1 MNTENPS
8 IIKMYGEV
16 LTDKEFLTNPAIS
29 RDEEINQMI
38 LALITP
44 DKSALLV
51 GKPGIGKTALV
62 EGLAYRISKGLVP
75 PILAGWKIIKI
86 NVPALLGKII
96 VNGVEVS
103 KLQVLISEL
112 DNVEK
117 TILFIDE
124 VHLLASRN
132 TDGEVDFANMLKP
145 YLDRGRILMIG
156 ATTSEEYE
164 QYILRDR
171 AFVRRFI
178 KIDVAELQGDAV
190 VQVLLGTVPK
200 FEQKMGIKLNYSDYQ
215 QEKIF
220 PHFIGA
226 AIEYPGFINDLTG
239 WENLL
244 LLAGIKKF
252 IGKEEINEILEVVG
266 LSKDKD
272 KKYGTYSL
280 GMRQK
285 LSLAQALME
294 KPLIILLD
302 EPFNGIDRASVKKI
316 KEYLVLQKEEDKA
329 LIIITTH
336 IKDDLEDLVDEK
348 LYLEDGKLYE
358 EESTNYK

>member
-1 MNTENPS
+1 MKIELKNISKSFKKEKVLDDISYTFNEKRIYGIVGANGS
-8 IIKMYGEV
+8 GKSVLLKVLAGLYKASSGEV
-16 LTDKEFLTNPAIS
+16 LFD
-29 RDEEINQMI
+29 
-38 LALITP
+38 
-44 DKSALLV
+44 
-51 GKPGIGKTALV
+51 GK
-62 EGLAYRISKGLVP
+62 
-75 PILAGWKIIKI
+75 
-86 NVPALLGKII
+86 N
-96 VNGVEVS
+96 
-103 KLQVLISEL
+103 
-112 DNVEK
+112 
-117 TILFIDE
+117 
-124 VHLLASRN
+124 
-132 TDGEVDFANMLKP
+132 
-145 YLDRGRILMIG
+145 
-156 ATTSEEYE
+156 
-164 QYILRDR
+164 
-171 AFVRRFI
+171 
-178 KIDVAELQGDAV
+178 
-190 VQVLLGTVPK
+190 
-200 FEQKMGIKLNYSDYQ
+200 YQ

-239 WENLL
+239 WDNLL

-294 KPLIILLD
+294 KPLVILLD

-316 KEYLVLQKEEDKA
+316 KEYLVLQKEDEKA

>member
-1 MNTENPS
+1 MKIELKNISKSFKKEKVLDDISYTFNEKRIYGIVGANGS
-8 IIKMYGEV
+8 GKSVLLKVLAGLYKASSGEV
-16 LTDKEFLTNPAIS
+16 LFD
-29 RDEEINQMI
+29 
-38 LALITP
+38 
-44 DKSALLV
+44 
-51 GKPGIGKTALV
+51 GK
-62 EGLAYRISKGLVP
+62 
-75 PILAGWKIIKI
+75 
-86 NVPALLGKII
+86 N
-96 VNGVEVS
+96 
-103 KLQVLISEL
+103 
-112 DNVEK
+112 
-117 TILFIDE
+117 
-124 VHLLASRN
+124 
-132 TDGEVDFANMLKP
+132 
-145 YLDRGRILMIG
+145 
-156 ATTSEEYE
+156 
-164 QYILRDR
+164 
-171 AFVRRFI
+171 
-178 KIDVAELQGDAV
+178 
-190 VQVLLGTVPK
+190 
-200 FEQKMGIKLNYSDYQ
+200 YQ

>member
-1 MNTENPS
+1 MKIELKNISKSFKKEKVLDNISYTFNEKRIYGIVGANGS
-8 IIKMYGEV
+8 GKSVLLKVLAGLYKASRGEV
-16 LTDKEFLTNPAIS
+16 LFD
-29 RDEEINQMI
+29 
-38 LALITP
+38 
-44 DKSALLV
+44 
-51 GKPGIGKTALV
+51 GK
-62 EGLAYRISKGLVP
+62 
-75 PILAGWKIIKI
+75 
-86 NVPALLGKII
+86 N
-96 VNGVEVS
+96 
-103 KLQVLISEL
+103 
-112 DNVEK
+112 
-117 TILFIDE
+117 
-124 VHLLASRN
+124 
-132 TDGEVDFANMLKP
+132 
-145 YLDRGRILMIG
+145 
-156 ATTSEEYE
+156 
-164 QYILRDR
+164 
-171 AFVRRFI
+171 
-178 KIDVAELQGDAV
+178 
-190 VQVLLGTVPK
+190 
-200 FEQKMGIKLNYSDYQ
+200 YQ

-239 WENLL
+239 WDNLL

-316 KEYLVLQKEEDKA
+316 KEYLVLQKEEEKA

-358 EESTNYK
+358 EESANYK

>member
-1 MNTENPS
+1 MKIELKNISKSFKKEKVLDDISYTFNEK
-8 IIKMYGEV
+8 IIYGIVGANGSGKSVLLKVLAGLYKASSGEV
-16 LTDKEFLTNPAIS
+16 LF
-29 RDEEINQMI
+29 
-38 LALITP
+38 
-44 DKSALLV
+44 
-51 GKPGIGKTALV
+51 
-62 EGLAYRISKGLVP
+62 
-75 PILAGWKIIKI
+75 
-86 NVPALLGKII
+86 
-96 VNGVEVS
+96 
-103 KLQVLISEL
+103 
-112 DNVEK
+112 
-117 TILFIDE
+117 
-124 VHLLASRN
+124 
-132 TDGEVDFANMLKP
+132 DGEN
-145 YLDRGRILMIG
+145 
-156 ATTSEEYE
+156 
-164 QYILRDR
+164 
-171 AFVRRFI
+171 
-178 KIDVAELQGDAV
+178 
-190 VQVLLGTVPK
+190 
-200 FEQKMGIKLNYSDYQ
+200 YQ

-244 LLAGIKKF
+244 LLAGIKKI

-316 KEYLVLQKEEDKA
+316 KEYLVLQKEEEKA

-358 EESTNYK
+358 EESANYK

>member
-1 MNTENPS
+1 MKIELKNISKSFKKEKVLDNISYTFNEKRIYGIVGANGS
-8 IIKMYGEV
+8 GKSVLLKVLAGLYKASRGEV
-16 LTDKEFLTNPAIS
+16 LFD
-29 RDEEINQMI
+29 
-38 LALITP
+38 
-44 DKSALLV
+44 
-51 GKPGIGKTALV
+51 GK
-62 EGLAYRISKGLVP
+62 
-75 PILAGWKIIKI
+75 
-86 NVPALLGKII
+86 N
-96 VNGVEVS
+96 
-103 KLQVLISEL
+103 
-112 DNVEK
+112 
-117 TILFIDE
+117 
-124 VHLLASRN
+124 
-132 TDGEVDFANMLKP
+132 
-145 YLDRGRILMIG
+145 
-156 ATTSEEYE
+156 
-164 QYILRDR
+164 
-171 AFVRRFI
+171 
-178 KIDVAELQGDAV
+178 
-190 VQVLLGTVPK
+190 
-200 FEQKMGIKLNYSDYQ
+200 YQ

-244 LLAGIKKF
+244 LLAGIKKI

-294 KPLIILLD
+294 KPLVILLD

-316 KEYLVLQKEEDKA
+316 KEYLVLQKEEEKA

>member
-1 MNTENPS
+1 MKIELKNISKSFKKEKVLDDISYTFNEKRIYGIVGANGS
-8 IIKMYGEV
+8 GKSVLLKVLAGLYKASSGEV
-16 LTDKEFLTNPAIS
+16 LFD
-29 RDEEINQMI
+29 
-38 LALITP
+38 
-44 DKSALLV
+44 
-51 GKPGIGKTALV
+51 GK
-62 EGLAYRISKGLVP
+62 
-75 PILAGWKIIKI
+75 
-86 NVPALLGKII
+86 N
-96 VNGVEVS
+96 
-103 KLQVLISEL
+103 
-112 DNVEK
+112 
-117 TILFIDE
+117 
-124 VHLLASRN
+124 
-132 TDGEVDFANMLKP
+132 
-145 YLDRGRILMIG
+145 
-156 ATTSEEYE
+156 
-164 QYILRDR
+164 
-171 AFVRRFI
+171 
-178 KIDVAELQGDAV
+178 
-190 VQVLLGTVPK
+190 
-200 FEQKMGIKLNYSDYQ
+200 YQ

-316 KEYLVLQKEEDKA
+316 KEYLVLQKEEEKA

-358 EESTNYK
+358 EESANYK

>member
-1 MNTENPS
+1 MKIELKNISKSFKKEKVLDDISYTFNEKRIYGIVGANGS
-8 IIKMYGEV
+8 GKSVLLKVLAGLYKASSGEV
-16 LTDKEFLTNPAIS
+16 LFD
-29 RDEEINQMI
+29 
-38 LALITP
+38 
-44 DKSALLV
+44 
-51 GKPGIGKTALV
+51 GK
-62 EGLAYRISKGLVP
+62 
-75 PILAGWKIIKI
+75 
-86 NVPALLGKII
+86 N
-96 VNGVEVS
+96 
-103 KLQVLISEL
+103 
-112 DNVEK
+112 
-117 TILFIDE
+117 
-124 VHLLASRN
+124 
-132 TDGEVDFANMLKP
+132 
-145 YLDRGRILMIG
+145 
-156 ATTSEEYE
+156 
-164 QYILRDR
+164 
-171 AFVRRFI
+171 
-178 KIDVAELQGDAV
+178 
-190 VQVLLGTVPK
+190 
-200 FEQKMGIKLNYSDYQ
+200 YQ

-239 WENLL
+239 WDNLL

-316 KEYLVLQKEEDKA
+316 KEYLVLQKEEEKA

-358 EESTNYK
+358 EESANYK

>member
-1 MNTENPS
+1 MKIELKNISKSFKKEKVLDDISYTFNEKRIYGIVGANGS
-8 IIKMYGEV
+8 GKSVLLKVLAGLYKASNGEV
-16 LTDKEFLTNPAIS
+16 LF
-29 RDEEINQMI
+29 
-38 LALITP
+38 
-44 DKSALLV
+44 
-51 GKPGIGKTALV
+51 
-62 EGLAYRISKGLVP
+62 
-75 PILAGWKIIKI
+75 
-86 NVPALLGKII
+86 
-96 VNGVEVS
+96 
-103 KLQVLISEL
+103 
-112 DNVEK
+112 
-117 TILFIDE
+117 
-124 VHLLASRN
+124 
-132 TDGEVDFANMLKP
+132 DGEN
-145 YLDRGRILMIG
+145 
-156 ATTSEEYE
+156 
-164 QYILRDR
+164 
-171 AFVRRFI
+171 
-178 KIDVAELQGDAV
+178 
-190 VQVLLGTVPK
+190 
-200 FEQKMGIKLNYSDYQ
+200 YQ

>member
-1 MNTENPS
+1 MKIELKNISKSFKKEKVLDDISYTFNEKRIYGIVGANGS
-8 IIKMYGEV
+8 GKSVLLKVLAGLYKASSGEV
-16 LTDKEFLTNPAIS
+16 LF
-29 RDEEINQMI
+29 
-38 LALITP
+38 
-44 DKSALLV
+44 
-51 GKPGIGKTALV
+51 
-62 EGLAYRISKGLVP
+62 
-75 PILAGWKIIKI
+75 
-86 NVPALLGKII
+86 
-96 VNGVEVS
+96 
-103 KLQVLISEL
+103 
-112 DNVEK
+112 
-117 TILFIDE
+117 
-124 VHLLASRN
+124 
-132 TDGEVDFANMLKP
+132 DGEN
-145 YLDRGRILMIG
+145 
-156 ATTSEEYE
+156 
-164 QYILRDR
+164 
-171 AFVRRFI
+171 
-178 KIDVAELQGDAV
+178 
-190 VQVLLGTVPK
+190 
-200 FEQKMGIKLNYSDYQ
+200 YQ

-316 KEYLVLQKEEDKA
+316 KEYLVLQKEEEKA

>member
-1 MNTENPS
+1 MKIELKNISKSFKKEKVLDDISYTFNEKRIYGIVGANGS
-8 IIKMYGEV
+8 GKSVLLKVLAGLYKASSGEV
-16 LTDKEFLTNPAIS
+16 LF
-29 RDEEINQMI
+29 
-38 LALITP
+38 
-44 DKSALLV
+44 
-51 GKPGIGKTALV
+51 
-62 EGLAYRISKGLVP
+62 
-75 PILAGWKIIKI
+75 
-86 NVPALLGKII
+86 
-96 VNGVEVS
+96 
-103 KLQVLISEL
+103 
-112 DNVEK
+112 
-117 TILFIDE
+117 
-124 VHLLASRN
+124 
-132 TDGEVDFANMLKP
+132 DGEN
-145 YLDRGRILMIG
+145 
-156 ATTSEEYE
+156 
-164 QYILRDR
+164 
-171 AFVRRFI
+171 
-178 KIDVAELQGDAV
+178 
-190 VQVLLGTVPK
+190 
-200 FEQKMGIKLNYSDYQ
+200 YQ

-272 KKYGTYSL
+272 KKYGSYSL

>member
-1 MNTENPS
+1 MKIELKNISKSFKKEKVLDDISYTFNEKRIYGIVGANGS
-8 IIKMYGEV
+8 GKSVLLKVLAGLYKASSGEV
-16 LTDKEFLTNPAIS
+16 LF
-29 RDEEINQMI
+29 
-38 LALITP
+38 
-44 DKSALLV
+44 
-51 GKPGIGKTALV
+51 
-62 EGLAYRISKGLVP
+62 
-75 PILAGWKIIKI
+75 
-86 NVPALLGKII
+86 
-96 VNGVEVS
+96 
-103 KLQVLISEL
+103 
-112 DNVEK
+112 
-117 TILFIDE
+117 
-124 VHLLASRN
+124 
-132 TDGEVDFANMLKP
+132 DGEN
-145 YLDRGRILMIG
+145 
-156 ATTSEEYE
+156 
-164 QYILRDR
+164 
-171 AFVRRFI
+171 
-178 KIDVAELQGDAV
+178 
-190 VQVLLGTVPK
+190 
-200 FEQKMGIKLNYSDYQ
+200 YQ

>member
-1 MNTENPS
+1 MKIELKNISKSFKKEKVLDDISYTFNEKRIYGIVGANGS
-8 IIKMYGEV
+8 GKSVLLKVLAGLYKASSGEV
-16 LTDKEFLTNPAIS
+16 LF
-29 RDEEINQMI
+29 
-38 LALITP
+38 
-44 DKSALLV
+44 
-51 GKPGIGKTALV
+51 
-62 EGLAYRISKGLVP
+62 
-75 PILAGWKIIKI
+75 
-86 NVPALLGKII
+86 
-96 VNGVEVS
+96 
-103 KLQVLISEL
+103 
-112 DNVEK
+112 
-117 TILFIDE
+117 
-124 VHLLASRN
+124 
-132 TDGEVDFANMLKP
+132 DGEN
-145 YLDRGRILMIG
+145 
-156 ATTSEEYE
+156 
-164 QYILRDR
+164 
-171 AFVRRFI
+171 
-178 KIDVAELQGDAV
+178 
-190 VQVLLGTVPK
+190 
-200 FEQKMGIKLNYSDYQ
+200 YQ

-244 LLAGIKKF
+244 LLAEIKKF

>member
-1 MNTENPS
+1 MKIELKNISKSFKKEKVLDNIS
-8 IIKMYGEV
+8 YIFNEKRIYGIVGANGSGKSVLLKVLAGLYKASRGEV
-16 LTDKEFLTNPAIS
+16 LFD
-29 RDEEINQMI
+29 
-38 LALITP
+38 
-44 DKSALLV
+44 
-51 GKPGIGKTALV
+51 GK
-62 EGLAYRISKGLVP
+62 
-75 PILAGWKIIKI
+75 
-86 NVPALLGKII
+86 N
-96 VNGVEVS
+96 
-103 KLQVLISEL
+103 
-112 DNVEK
+112 
-117 TILFIDE
+117 
-124 VHLLASRN
+124 
-132 TDGEVDFANMLKP
+132 
-145 YLDRGRILMIG
+145 
-156 ATTSEEYE
+156 
-164 QYILRDR
+164 
-171 AFVRRFI
+171 
-178 KIDVAELQGDAV
+178 
-190 VQVLLGTVPK
+190 
-200 FEQKMGIKLNYSDYQ
+200 YQ

-244 LLAGIKKF
+244 LLAGIKKI

-294 KPLIILLD
+294 KPLVILLD

-316 KEYLVLQKEEDKA
+316 KEYLVLQKEEEKA

>member
-1 MNTENPS
+1 MKIELKNISKSFKKEKVLDDISYTFNEKRIYGIVGANGS
-8 IIKMYGEV
+8 GKSVLLKVLAGLYKASSGEV
-16 LTDKEFLTNPAIS
+16 LFD
-29 RDEEINQMI
+29 
-38 LALITP
+38 
-44 DKSALLV
+44 
-51 GKPGIGKTALV
+51 GK
-62 EGLAYRISKGLVP
+62 
-75 PILAGWKIIKI
+75 
-86 NVPALLGKII
+86 N
-96 VNGVEVS
+96 
-103 KLQVLISEL
+103 
-112 DNVEK
+112 
-117 TILFIDE
+117 
-124 VHLLASRN
+124 
-132 TDGEVDFANMLKP
+132 
-145 YLDRGRILMIG
+145 
-156 ATTSEEYE
+156 
-164 QYILRDR
+164 
-171 AFVRRFI
+171 
-178 KIDVAELQGDAV
+178 
-190 VQVLLGTVPK
+190 
-200 FEQKMGIKLNYSDYQ
+200 YQ

-294 KPLIILLD
+294 KPLIIFLD

>member
-1 MNTENPS
+1 MKIELKNISKSFKKEKVLDDISYTFNEKRIYGIVGANGS
-8 IIKMYGEV
+8 GKSVLLKVLAGLYKASSGEV
-16 LTDKEFLTNPAIS
+16 LF
-29 RDEEINQMI
+29 
-38 LALITP
+38 
-44 DKSALLV
+44 
-51 GKPGIGKTALV
+51 
-62 EGLAYRISKGLVP
+62 
-75 PILAGWKIIKI
+75 
-86 NVPALLGKII
+86 
-96 VNGVEVS
+96 
-103 KLQVLISEL
+103 
-112 DNVEK
+112 
-117 TILFIDE
+117 
-124 VHLLASRN
+124 
-132 TDGEVDFANMLKP
+132 DGEN
-145 YLDRGRILMIG
+145 
-156 ATTSEEYE
+156 
-164 QYILRDR
+164 
-171 AFVRRFI
+171 
-178 KIDVAELQGDAV
+178 
-190 VQVLLGTVPK
+190 
-200 FEQKMGIKLNYSDYQ
+200 YQ

-226 AIEYPGFINDLTG
+226 AIEYTGFINDLTG

>member
-1 MNTENPS
+1 MKIELKNISKSFKKEKVLDDISYTFNEKRIYGIVGANGS
-8 IIKMYGEV
+8 GKSVLLKVLAGLYKASRGEV
-16 LTDKEFLTNPAIS
+16 LF
-29 RDEEINQMI
+29 
-38 LALITP
+38 
-44 DKSALLV
+44 
-51 GKPGIGKTALV
+51 
-62 EGLAYRISKGLVP
+62 
-75 PILAGWKIIKI
+75 
-86 NVPALLGKII
+86 
-96 VNGVEVS
+96 
-103 KLQVLISEL
+103 
-112 DNVEK
+112 
-117 TILFIDE
+117 
-124 VHLLASRN
+124 
-132 TDGEVDFANMLKP
+132 DGEN
-145 YLDRGRILMIG
+145 
-156 ATTSEEYE
+156 
-164 QYILRDR
+164 
-171 AFVRRFI
+171 
-178 KIDVAELQGDAV
+178 
-190 VQVLLGTVPK
+190 
-200 FEQKMGIKLNYSDYQ
+200 YQ

-316 KEYLVLQKEEDKA
+316 KEYLVLQKEEEKA

>member
-1 MNTENPS
+1 MKIELKNISKSFKKEKVLDDISYTFNEKRIYGIVGANGS
-8 IIKMYGEV
+8 GKSVLLKVLAGLYKASRGEV
-16 LTDKEFLTNPAIS
+16 LFD
-29 RDEEINQMI
+29 
-38 LALITP
+38 
-44 DKSALLV
+44 
-51 GKPGIGKTALV
+51 GK
-62 EGLAYRISKGLVP
+62 
-75 PILAGWKIIKI
+75 
-86 NVPALLGKII
+86 N
-96 VNGVEVS
+96 
-103 KLQVLISEL
+103 
-112 DNVEK
+112 
-117 TILFIDE
+117 
-124 VHLLASRN
+124 
-132 TDGEVDFANMLKP
+132 
-145 YLDRGRILMIG
+145 
-156 ATTSEEYE
+156 
-164 QYILRDR
+164 
-171 AFVRRFI
+171 
-178 KIDVAELQGDAV
+178 
-190 VQVLLGTVPK
+190 
-200 FEQKMGIKLNYSDYQ
+200 YQ

-244 LLAGIKKF
+244 LLAGIKKI

-294 KPLIILLD
+294 KPLVILLD

-316 KEYLVLQKEEDKA
+316 KEYLVLQKEEEKA

>member
-1 MNTENPS
+1 MKIELKNISKSFKKEKVLDDISYTFNEKRIYGIVGANGS
-8 IIKMYGEV
+8 GKSVLLKVLAGLYKASSGEV
-16 LTDKEFLTNPAIS
+16 LFD
-29 RDEEINQMI
+29 
-38 LALITP
+38 
-44 DKSALLV
+44 
-51 GKPGIGKTALV
+51 GK
-62 EGLAYRISKGLVP
+62 
-75 PILAGWKIIKI
+75 
-86 NVPALLGKII
+86 N
-96 VNGVEVS
+96 
-103 KLQVLISEL
+103 
-112 DNVEK
+112 
-117 TILFIDE
+117 
-124 VHLLASRN
+124 
-132 TDGEVDFANMLKP
+132 
-145 YLDRGRILMIG
+145 
-156 ATTSEEYE
+156 
-164 QYILRDR
+164 
-171 AFVRRFI
+171 
-178 KIDVAELQGDAV
+178 
-190 VQVLLGTVPK
+190 
-200 FEQKMGIKLNYSDYQ
+200 YQ

-316 KEYLVLQKEEDKA
+316 KEYLVLQKEEEKA